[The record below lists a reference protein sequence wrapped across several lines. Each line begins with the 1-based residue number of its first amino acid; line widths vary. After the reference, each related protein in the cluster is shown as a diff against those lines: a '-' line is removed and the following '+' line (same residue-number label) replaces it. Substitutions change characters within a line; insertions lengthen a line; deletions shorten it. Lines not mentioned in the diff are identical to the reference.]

1 MNQIRSPLTVF
12 AGLALVLSSCAAPA
26 QPTLTPNPTPAPTA
40 TTAPTA
46 TADPSA
52 YKDPTRSP
60 EERADLLL
68 AQMTLDEKIG
78 QMTQIEKNSL
88 TPEDVTRLAI
98 GSVLSGGGGAPT
110 ENTPEAWLAM
120 VTAFDRAARATRL
133 GIPLIYGV
141 DAVHGHNNLYGATV
155 FPHNIGLGA
164 ANDPDLMRRIG
175 RATAEEVAATGV
187 RWNFAPVIAVP
198 QDIRWGRTYE
208 GYGEDTALVSALG
221 TAYLEGLQDA
231 GAGRF
236 VGATTVLATPKHYI
250 GDGGTAFGSSVSTGM
265 GVNYLLDQG
274 DTRVDEATLR
284 ALYLPPYQ
292 AAIDAGAQSIMVSF
306 SSWNGEK
313 LHGEKYLLTEVLKN
327 ELGFDGFLI
336 SDWQAIDQ
344 LPGAYA
350 NDVATA
356 INAGLDMIMVPYD
369 APTFI
374 AALRQA
380 VESGAVAPS
389 RIDDAVRRI
398 LLVKFRLGLFDA
410 AEPDPAALSAIRS
423 DEHIALAREAV
434 QKSLVLLKN
443 DGAALPIA
451 RDAGLIV
458 VAGAAARNIGLQ
470 SGGWTISWQGS
481 PGRIT
486 HGTTLLDGFED
497 AAGPDT
503 AVAYDAL
510 GQFAALHGAT
520 ADVGI
525 VVVGEKPYAE
535 GLGDRADLRLTAAD
549 AELIERVRA
558 ISARLVVIVIAGR
571 PLVLT
576 DQLPQ
581 IDALVAAWLPGSEGG
596 AVADVLY
603 GDVPFTGRLAYSWPR
618 TNEQLPFDFSALPES
633 GCDAPLFPR
642 GFGLTLGE
650 VTPELPA
657 CSP

>member
-1 MNQIRSPLTVF
+1 MNRIRSSLTVA
-12 AGLALVLSSCAAPA
+12 AGLTLVLSSCAAPA
-26 QPTLTPNPTPAPTA
+26 QPTRTPNPTPAPTA

-46 TADPSA
+46 DPNA

-88 TPEDVTRLAI
+88 TPADVTRLAI

-120 VTAFDRAARATRL
+120 VAGFDQAARATRL

-141 DAVHGHNNLYGATV
+141 DAVHGHNNLYGATI
-155 FPHNIGLGA
+155 FPHNVGLGA
-164 ANDPDLMRRIG
+164 TNDPDLMRRIG

-208 GYGEDTALVSALG
+208 GYGEDAALVTALG

-274 DTRVDEATLR
+274 DTRVDEAMLR
-284 ALYLPPYQ
+284 ALYLPPYE
-292 AAIDAGAQSIMVSF
+292 AAIEAGAQSIMVSF

-369 APTFI
+369 ASTFV
-374 AALRQA
+374 ATLKQA

-389 RIDDAVRRI
+389 RIDDAARRI
-398 LLVKFRLGLFDA
+398 LLVKFRLGLFDVA
-410 AEPDPAALSAIRS
+410 APDPAALSVIHS

-443 DGAALPIA
+443 DRAALPIT
-451 RDAGLIV
+451 RDADLIV
-458 VAGAAARNIGLQ
+458 VAGAAAKNIGLQ

-486 HGTTLLDGFED
+486 RGTTLLDGFED
-497 AAGPDT
+497 AAGPNT
-503 AVAYDAL
+503 TLAYDTQGL
-510 GQFAALHGAT
+510 FATLDGAT

-535 GLGDRADLRLTAAD
+535 GVGDRADLRLTTAD
-549 AELIERVRA
+549 VELIDRVRA
-558 ISARLVVIVIAGR
+558 ISERLVVIVIAGR
-571 PLVLT
+571 PLILT
-576 DQLPQ
+576 EQLPQ

-596 AVADVLY
+596 AVADVLF
-603 GDVPFTGRLAYSWPR
+603 GGVPFTGRLAYSWPR

-650 VTPELPA
+650 VAPELPT
-657 CSP
+657 CTP